1 MSSEKKNKKQTRLTE
16 KSREKME
23 KNIAVI
29 KHSLKGK
36 PINEDILQEIYLAL
50 CHKMMRYDSTRSR
63 ITTFLH
69 LHSNW
74 SALDTFNR
82 SNNKKNI
89 KTVAIPDNFD
99 MGDEKDDPIRL
110 LLIKEQEEIIRKNID
125 ELPIVAKIILGYFT
139 FFDHNINQVCK
150 ELKLTRNIVH
160 QQLNLSYE
168 LLRDSLKSYFFDE

>member
-1 MSSEKKNKKQTRLTE
+1 MTKDNKNKKVIKMTE
-16 KSREKME
+16 KTKDFME

-29 KHSLKGK
+29 KNALRGK
-36 PINEDILQEIYLAL
+36 SISEDILQDIYLQL
-50 CHKMMRYDSTRSR
+50 CQKMLRYDSTRSR

-89 KTVAIPDNFD
+89 KTVSMPDNFD
-99 MGDEKDDPIRL
+99 YGNDDDDPI
-110 LLIKEQEEIIRKNID
+110 LILMRQEEEEIIKNKID
-125 ELPIVAKIILGYFT
+125 ELPIVAKIILGYYT
-139 FFDHNINQVCK
+139 FFDYNIQKVCK

-160 QQLNLSYE
+160 QQLDLAYE

>member
-1 MSSEKKNKKQTRLTE
+1 
-16 KSREKME
+16 
-23 KNIAVI
+23 
-29 KHSLKGK
+29 
-36 PINEDILQEIYLAL
+36 
-50 CHKMMRYDSTRSR
+50 
-63 ITTFLH
+63 
-69 LHSNW
+69 
-74 SALDTFNR
+74 
-82 SNNKKNI
+82 
-89 KTVAIPDNFD
+89 